1 MKKIMDKGIIHNNAS
16 YLTIED
22 NARKM
27 NDKKNNFLL
36 FSNEN
41 IIMNIIK
48 KINNG
53 SVTPRIEFSINL

>member
-1 MKKIMDKGIIHNNAS
+1 MDKGKIHNNAL
-16 YLTIED
+16 YRTIED
-22 NARKM
+22 NARKI